1 MKKKDYSLC
10 VCFVIFVMCF
20 FGFVSINK
28 VYASEVTPDE
38 ISKVNESNE
47 SLEQTTPTSENT
59 STSVDYES
67 HVQDKGWQE
76 EKKDGEVS
84 GTTGESKRIEAVN
97 IQLENQEY
105 QGNIN
110 YQAHV
115 QDIGWQTTVWG
126 GEVAGTVGQAKRL
139 EAVKMWLTG
148 DMANYYSIQY
158 RVHIQ
163 DIGWQDWARDGII
176 AGTIGLGKRIE
187 AIEIRLIDLRTVDPD
202 IYYSSHVQ
210 DKGWTGNVQNGQ
222 TSGTTGQSKRME
234 AFTVGL
240 NNSKYSG
247 DVIYRAHVQD
257 IGWQNWVKNGQIA
270 GTTGLSKQLE
280 AIRIALNGNIA
291 KDYSIYYRVHS
302 SNYGWLD
309 WASDGTVAG
318 TTGLGKAIE
327 AIQIHLM
334 KKIDL
339 KALETNSEVSSI
351 CDRKGYKNGVAV
363 TGWKNINGDSYYF
376 GNDGV
381 LVVNQSITKDDKQG
395 YVNNLGKFVLSNNGI
410 FMHGID
416 ISEWNYD
423 IDLTPY
429 KDNFVIIRLG
439 WYNTLD
445 KKALRNIQ
453 LCEQL
458 GIPYGVYLYSYATS
472 IEESRME
479 ANFVLNQLSHCSNL
493 RVGVWYD
500 MEDAD
505 NYKANRGSLVGS
517 LMTNMCNTFC
527 SILQNAGYYTGVYSS
542 SSWFNYYLT
551 NLNTNIPKWVAHWD
565 NNDGQLHSNLS
576 NMAVLH
582 QYTSTPLD
590 QNVMYVPLE
599 TFKLK

>member
-38 ISKVNESNE
+38 ISEVNESNE

-59 STSVDYES
+59 STSVNYES

-222 TSGTTGQSKRME
+222 TSGTTGQSKRVE
-234 AFTVGL
+234 AFTAGL

-247 DVIYRAHVQD
+247 DVIYKGHVQD
-257 IGWQNWVKNGQIA
+257 IGWQNWVKNGQVA
-270 GTTGLSKQLE
+270 GTTGLGKSLQ
-280 AIRIALNGNIA
+280 AICIALTGNIA
-291 KDYSIYYRVHS
+291 NDYSIYYRVHS
-302 SNYGWLD
+302 SDFGWLD
-309 WASDGTVAG
+309 WASDGNVAG

-351 CDRKGYKNGVAV
+351 CDKKGYKNGAV
-363 TGWKNINGDSYYF
+363 VTEWKNINGNSYYF

-381 LVVNQSITKDDKQG
+381 LVVNQSIKKDDKQG

-458 GIPYGVYLYSYATS
+458 GITYGVYLYSYATS

-582 QYTSTPLD
+582 QYTSIPLD

>member
-38 ISKVNESNE
+38 ISEVNESNE

-59 STSVDYES
+59 STSVAYES

-126 GEVAGTVGQAKRL
+126 GQVAGTVGQAKRL

-163 DIGWQDWARDGII
+163 DIGWQDWACDGII
-176 AGTIGLGKRIE
+176 AGTTGLGKRLE
-187 AIEIRLIDLRTVDPD
+187 ALQIRLVRINNQADPE
-202 IYYSSHVQ
+202 IHYTSHVQ
-210 DKGWTGNVQNGQ
+210 DYGWQSNKTDGQ
-222 TSGTTGQSKRME
+222 ISGTTGQSKRVE

-240 NNSKYSG
+240 NNSKYS
-247 DVIYRAHVQD
+247 DVTYRAHVQD
-257 IGWQNWVKNGQIA
+257 IGWQNWVKNGQVA
-270 GTTGLSKQLE
+270 GTTGLGKSLQ
-280 AIRIALNGNIA
+280 AICIALTGNIA
-291 KDYSIYYRVHS
+291 NDYSIYYRVHS
-302 SNYGWLD
+302 RDFGWLD
-309 WASDGTVAG
+309 WASDGNVAG

-351 CDRKGYKNGVAV
+351 CDKKGYKNGAV
-363 TGWKNINGDSYYF
+363 VTEWKNINGNSYYF

-582 QYTSTPLD
+582 QYTSIPLD

>member
-1 MKKKDYSLC
+1 MRKKNKIVLY
-10 VCFVIFVMCF
+10 FVVYLLLFCGYTSV
-20 FGFVSINK
+20 NK
-28 VYASEVTPDE
+28 VLAAETTPTAISETSESADQNN
-38 ISKVNESNE
+38 STTLNESNQ
-47 SLEQTTPTSENT
+47 SVDGTTPASQNT
-59 STSVDYES
+59 STSVKYES
-67 HVQDKGWQE
+67 HVQNNGWQE
-76 EKKDGEVS
+76 EKKDGELS
-84 GTTGESKRIEAVN
+84 GTTGESKRLEAVN
-97 IQLENQEY
+97 ISLVNPEY

-115 QDIGWQTTVWG
+115 
-126 GEVAGTVGQAKRL
+126 
-139 EAVKMWLTG
+139 
-148 DMANYYSIQY
+148 
-158 RVHIQ
+158 Q

-222 TSGTTGQSKRME
+222 TSGTTGQSKRVE

-247 DVIYRAHVQD
+247 DVIYKGHVQD
-257 IGWQNWVKNGQIA
+257 IGWQNWVKNGQVA

-280 AIRIALNGNIA
+280 AICIALNGNIA

-302 SNYGWLD
+302 SDFGWLD
-309 WASDGTVAG
+309 WASDGNVAG

-351 CDRKGYKNGVAV
+351 CDKKGYKNGAV
-363 TGWKNINGDSYYF
+363 VKEWKNINGNSYYF

-381 LVVNQSITKDDKQG
+381 LVVNQSIKKDGKQG
-395 YVNNLGKFVLSNNGI
+395 YVNNLGKFVFSNNGI

-582 QYTSTPLD
+582 QYTSIPLD

>member
-38 ISKVNESNE
+38 ISEVNESNE

-240 NNSKYSG
+240 NNSKYGG
-247 DVIYRAHVQD
+247 DVIYQAHVQD
-257 IGWQNWVKNGQIA
+257 IGWQNWVKNGQVA
-270 GTTGLSKQLE
+270 GTTGLGKSLQ
-280 AIRIALNGNIA
+280 AICIALTGNIA
-291 KDYSIYYRVHS
+291 NDYSIYYRVHS
-302 SNYGWLD
+302 SDFGWLD
-309 WASDGTVAG
+309 WASDGNVAG

-351 CDRKGYKNGVAV
+351 CDKKGYKNGAVV
-363 TGWKNINGDSYYF
+363 TGWKNINGNSYYF

-381 LVVNQSITKDDKQG
+381 LVVNQSIKKDGKQG

-582 QYTSTPLD
+582 QYTSIPLD

>member
-38 ISKVNESNE
+38 ISEVNESNE

-187 AIEIRLIDLRTVDPD
+187 AIEIRLIDLPTVDPD

-222 TSGTTGQSKRME
+222 TSGTTGQSKRVE

-247 DVIYRAHVQD
+247 DVIYKGHVQD
-257 IGWQNWVKNGQIA
+257 IGWQNWVKNGQVA
-270 GTTGLSKQLE
+270 GTTGLGKSLQ
-280 AIRIALNGNIA
+280 AICIALTGNIA
-291 KDYSIYYRVHS
+291 NDYSIYYRVHS
-302 SNYGWLD
+302 SDFGWLD
-309 WASDGTVAG
+309 WASDGNVAG

-351 CDRKGYKNGVAV
+351 CDKKGYKNGAV
-363 TGWKNINGDSYYF
+363 VTEWKNINGDSYYF

-582 QYTSTPLD
+582 QYTSIPLD

>member
-38 ISKVNESNE
+38 ISEVNE

-59 STSVDYES
+59 SISVDYES

-97 IQLENQEY
+97 IQLENQGNI

-126 GEVAGTVGQAKRL
+126 GQVAGTVGQAKRL

-187 AIEIRLIDLRTVDPD
+187 AIEIRLINLRTVDPD

-222 TSGTTGQSKRME
+222 TSGTTGQSKRVE

-247 DVIYRAHVQD
+247 DVIYQAHVQD
-257 IGWQNWVKNGQIA
+257 IGWQNRVKNGQIA

-280 AIRIALNGNIA
+280 AICIALNGNIA
-291 KDYSIYYRVHS
+291 KYYSIYYRVHS

-351 CDRKGYKNGVAV
+351 CDRKGYKNGDVV

-445 KKALRNIQ
+445 QKALRNIQ

-582 QYTSTPLD
+582 QYTSIPLD

>member
-1 MKKKDYSLC
+1 MRKKNKIVLY
-10 VCFVIFVMCF
+10 FVVYLLLFCGYTSV
-20 FGFVSINK
+20 NK
-28 VYASEVTPDE
+28 VLAAETTPTAISETSESADQNN
-38 ISKVNESNE
+38 STTLNESNQ
-47 SLEQTTPTSENT
+47 SVDGTTPASQNT
-59 STSVDYES
+59 STSVKYES
-67 HVQDKGWQE
+67 HVQNNGWQE
-76 EKKDGEVS
+76 EKKDGELS
-84 GTTGESKRIEAVN
+84 GTTGESKRLEAVN
-97 IQLENQEY
+97 ISLVNPEY

-240 NNSKYSG
+240 NNSKYGG
-247 DVIYRAHVQD
+247 DVIYQAHVQD
-257 IGWQNWVKNGQIA
+257 IGWQNWVKNGQVA
-270 GTTGLSKQLE
+270 GTTGLGKSLQ
-280 AIRIALNGNIA
+280 AICIALTGNIA
-291 KDYSIYYRVHS
+291 NDYSIYYRVHS
-302 SNYGWLD
+302 SDFGWLD
-309 WASDGTVAG
+309 WASDGNVAG

-363 TGWKNINGDSYYF
+363 TGWKNINGDIYYF

-381 LVVNQSITKDDKQG
+381 LVVNQSIKKDGKQG
-395 YVNNLGKFVLSNNGI
+395 YVNKFGKFVLSNSGLPSNDFVWNGPKLTAQMGVNYGPTGKETYYNLPMGGVVAI
-410 FMHGID
+410 MRGLGY
-416 ISEWNYD
+416 SEAEYPYWVRSDGVKMFGNY
-423 IDLTPY
+423 
-429 KDNFVIIRLG
+429 VMVAAHLG
-439 WYNTLD
+439 VF
-445 KKALRNIQ
+445 
-453 LCEQL
+453 
-458 GIPYGVYLYSYATS
+458 P
-472 IEESRME
+472 
-479 ANFVLNQLSHCSNL
+479 
-493 RVGVWYD
+493 
-500 MEDAD
+500 
-505 NYKANRGSLVGS
+505 RGSLVNCSLGKAIVCDTGS
-517 LMTNMCNTFC
+517 FAYGNPYQLDIATNWQIEIKFYIEFYDLEGG
-527 SILQNAGYYTGVYSS
+527 IL
-542 SSWFNYYLT
+542 
-551 NLNTNIPKWVAHWD
+551 
-565 NNDGQLHSNLS
+565 
-576 NMAVLH
+576 
-582 QYTSTPLD
+582 
-590 QNVMYVPLE
+590 
-599 TFKLK
+599 

>member
-38 ISKVNESNE
+38 ISEVNESNE

-222 TSGTTGQSKRME
+222 TSGTTGQSKRVE

-247 DVIYRAHVQD
+247 DVIYKGHVQD
-257 IGWQNWVKNGQIA
+257 IGWQNWVKNGQVA
-270 GTTGLSKQLE
+270 GTTGLGKSLQ
-280 AIRIALNGNIA
+280 AICIALTGNIA
-291 KDYSIYYRVHS
+291 NDYSIYYRVHS
-302 SNYGWLD
+302 SDFGWLD
-309 WASDGTVAG
+309 WASDGNVAG

-351 CDRKGYKNGVAV
+351 CDKKGYKNGAV
-363 TGWKNINGDSYYF
+363 VTEWKNINGNSYYF

-381 LVVNQSITKDDKQG
+381 LVVNQSIKKDGKQG

-582 QYTSTPLD
+582 QYTSIPLD